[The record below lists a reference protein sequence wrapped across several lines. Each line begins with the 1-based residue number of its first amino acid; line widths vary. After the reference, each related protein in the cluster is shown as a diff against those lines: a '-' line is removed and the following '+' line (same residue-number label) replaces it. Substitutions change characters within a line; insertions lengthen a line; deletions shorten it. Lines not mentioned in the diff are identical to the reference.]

1 MNEQRLESL
10 YGRLQAQRADVADA
24 ALAHRIGNALAGDAQ
39 RLSDGLAR
47 SAPVRQAPSR
57 RVVGWALAA
66 SVALVAVFAGRQ
78 LATDQVVPTPADADP
93 RDMIAQ
99 GPAAEP
105 LFSGSFEHDRQGS
118 ARESIF
124 DNDFGS

>member
-10 YGRLQAQRADVADA
+10 YARLQAQRADVADA
-24 ALAHRIGNALAGDAQ
+24 ALANRIGNALADDAQ

-47 SAPVRQAPSR
+47 SAPVRRATPR

-78 LATDQVVPTPADADP
+78 LATEQAVPLPTEVDA

-99 GPAAEP
+99 GPAPEP
-105 LFSGSFEHDRQGS
+105 LFSGSFERDQGTTFTMTLP
-118 ARESIF
+118 R
-124 DNDFGS
+124 